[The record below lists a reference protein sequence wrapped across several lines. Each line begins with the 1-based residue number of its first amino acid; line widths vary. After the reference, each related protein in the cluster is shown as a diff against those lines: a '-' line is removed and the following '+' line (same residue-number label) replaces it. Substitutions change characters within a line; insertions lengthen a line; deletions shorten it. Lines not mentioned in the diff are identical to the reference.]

1 MYTYTCMVYDLWC
14 KYVNLIVFGGF
25 RYGMEVDRERAWGG
39 VEKSGDNKWLLF
51 ARVAAVAK
59 ERLYMAWCGN

>member
-14 KYVNLIVFGGF
+14 KYVNLIVFGRF

-51 ARVAAVAK
+51 AL
-59 ERLYMAWCGN
+59 ELQL